1 MAVADKNPPASP
13 RRVCGCLE
21 TVSTADM
28 CLPRGGPAN
37 SFTSHAPL
45 PGTCTSVGM
54 AVSRPASSQG
64 RAIERAAPRRA
75 RLLLLVPALGFIGL
89 VAAFALGL
97 RNDPSLVP
105 SPLVGKPVPVFEL
118 PPVNGRTLGLS
129 SRDLQGQVSL
139 VNVFAS
145 WCVSCREEHPLLM
158 RLAHSGIVPI
168 HGLDYKDKPAD
179 ASHWLAAMGDP
190 YTRIGAD
197 IDGRVGIDW
206 GVYGVPETF
215 VVDRRGIIAYK
226 QIGPITPS
234 ILDQRIG
241 PLIAR
246 LREPSTA
253 SGASR

>member
-1 MAVADKNPPASP
+1 
-13 RRVCGCLE
+13 
-21 TVSTADM
+21 
-28 CLPRGGPAN
+28 
-37 SFTSHAPL
+37 
-45 PGTCTSVGM
+45 M

-118 PPVNGRTLGLS
+118 PPVDGRTLGLS

-158 RLAHSGIVPI
+158 QLAHSGIVPI
-168 HGLDYKDKPAD
+168 QGLDYKDKSAD
-179 ASHWLAAMGDP
+179 GSRWLAAMGDP
-190 YTRIGAD
+190 YTRTGAD

-206 GVYGVPETF
+206 GVYGVPESF
-215 VVDRRGIIAYK
+215 VVDRRGMIVYK
-226 QIGPITPS
+226 QIGPITPEV
-234 ILDQRIG
+234 LDRRIG

-246 LREPSTA
+246 LRAIPAPGTA
-253 SGASR
+253 GR